1 MKLARFVTDE
11 GRHAVGRLSL
21 PMGGAGI
28 LPGTGLQAYPLVGEL
43 FGALTF
49 EAEAVPVCD
58 FLPPVEPPNI
68 FAIGRNYR
76 AHAAET
82 GSHLPERPLIFQK
95 ATTTLLGHEAT
106 IRLPRSAPDEV
117 DFEAELAIVI
127 GRRARRVPEALALE
141 YVLGY
146 TCANDVS
153 ARDCQRNDK
162 QWARAK
168 GFDTFCPLGPWLVTA
183 DELDPDACAIRS
195 RLNGRVMQAANTSA
209 MVFACRTLVSYLSHQ
224 FTLLPGTVI
233 LTGTPEGVGM
243 ARQPPVFLRDGD
255 RIEIEIEGVGTLSNP
270 VAHEE

>member
-1 MKLARFVTDE
+1 MRLARYVAED
-11 GRHAVGRLSL
+11 GRQGVGRLV
-21 PMGGAGI
+21 GK
-28 LPGTGLQAYPLVGEL
+28 QAAQPLVGEL
-43 FGALTF
+43 FGEVSFSTDTVRVRTMLS
-49 EAEAVPVCD
+49 
-58 FLPPVEPPNI
+58 PVEPPNI

-82 GSHLPERPLIFQK
+82 GAALPEKPLVFQK
-95 ATTTLLGHEAT
+95 ATTALIGDGVP
-106 IRLPRSAPDEV
+106 IVLPESAPSEV
-117 DFEAELAIVI
+117 DYEAELAIVI
-127 GRRARRVPEALALE
+127 GRRARRVSEAQALE

-183 DELDPDACAIRS
+183 DEFDPDGCRVRS
-195 RLNGRVMQAANTSA
+195 RLNGAVMQDANTSA
-209 MVFACRTLVSYLSHQ
+209 MIFSCRQLVSYLSYQ

-243 ARQPPVFLRDGD
+243 ARQPPVFLKAGD
-255 RIEIEIEGVGTLSNP
+255 RVEVEIDGIGVLSNP
-270 VAHEE
+270 VVAAGRHEPA

>member
-1 MKLARFVTDE
+1 MKLARFITAD
-11 GRHAVGRLSL
+11 GRHVVGRL
-21 PMGGAGI
+21 AGEQ
-28 LPGTGLQAYPLVGEL
+28 TAHPLVGEL
-43 FGALTF
+43 FGELAF
-49 EAEAVPVCD
+49 ADQPVQVREL
-58 FLPPVEPPNI
+58 LPPIEPPNI

-82 GSHLPERPLIFQK
+82 GSHLPDKPLIFQK
-95 ATTTLLGHEAT
+95 ATTSLIGPGQT

-127 GRRARRVPEALALE
+127 GRRARRVSEATALDH
-141 YVLGY
+141 VLGY

-183 DELDPDACAIRS
+183 DELNPGACAIRS
-195 RLNGRVMQAANTSA
+195 RLNGRVMQEANTSA
-209 MVFACRTLVSYLSHQ
+209 MVFSCRALVSYLSQQ

-243 ARQPPVFLRDGD
+243 ARQPPVFLRAGD
-255 RIEIEIEGVGTLSNP
+255 RIEVEIEGLGVLSNP
-270 VAHEE
+270 VGREE